1 MAEIFG
7 HVLNPAHLENPA
19 IALGRRCRRHI
30 WHTLVEMINGPFKS
44 EVIWRPKSWPGASVL
59 KMAILSWVD
68 WFYNLHLLGPIDHIP
83 PAEAKAN
90 YYPAFGTSAWL
101 HGSNKTYSA
110 KPVTLQIHWPDAP
123 LPSGYLFR

>member
-19 IALGRRCRRHI
+19 MALSRQCRRHI
-30 WHTLVEMINGPFKS
+30 WHALVEMIN
-44 EVIWRPKSWPGASVL
+44 WRPRPWLGASVL
-59 KMAILSWVD
+59 EMAILSWVD
-68 WFYNLHLLGPIDHIP
+68 WFYNLHLLGPIDTIP
-83 PAEAKAN
+83 HAEAEAN

-101 HGSNKTYSA
+101 HGSNKTSSA
-110 KPVTLQIHWPDAP
+110 KPVTLQIHWPDAQ